1 MKILIAGSTGL
12 IGSALVPS
20 LKQSG
25 HEVVRLVRSDTCLI
39 ERCLQWEPSTGQI
52 DSERLEGF
60 DAVVSLGGVNL
71 AEQRWTKNYKQQIID
86 SRIKPT
92 QLLAETIAQLKRQP
106 KVWLSASAIGIY
118 GIEPVA
124 PVDESSPPANDFLAR
139 LCVDWERACQPAL
152 DAGVRIVNMRTGAVL
167 SPKGGALAK
176 MLPLFKIG
184 LGGKLGSGK
193 QIMSW
198 ISIDDMVAAI
208 THLLKNDTFDG
219 PVNLVSPSPV
229 TNITFTQ
236 LLAKQVRRPALIPVP
251 GFMLKLGLGEMVT
264 YLLLSSADITP
275 QKLLDSGFKFKQPK
289 LALCLAQLIH

>member
-236 LLAKQVRRPALIPVP
+236 LLAKQVRRTALIPVP
-251 GFMLKLGLGEMVT
+251 GFMLKLGLGEMAT
-264 YLLLSSADITP
+264 YLLLSSAHITP